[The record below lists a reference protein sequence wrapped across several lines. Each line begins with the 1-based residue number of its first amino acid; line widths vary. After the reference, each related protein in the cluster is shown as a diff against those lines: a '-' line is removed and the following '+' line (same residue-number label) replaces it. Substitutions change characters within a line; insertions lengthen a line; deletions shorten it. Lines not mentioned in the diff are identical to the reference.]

1 MFKEQ
6 NETIC
11 KELKY
16 DKGDLPNS
24 EYEKRDR
31 EIEISRIE
39 KYNTEIKKKQQP
51 RQQIQGKK
59 KNQPIWLEKYNQ
71 NMNTF
76 KTPYGYH
83 IIQIFF

>member
-39 KYNTEIKKKQQP
+39 KYNTEIKKKKKQQP

-59 KNQPIWLEKYNQ
+59 KKSANLAGEI
-71 NMNTF
+71 
-76 KTPYGYH
+76 
-83 IIQIFF
+83 

>member
-39 KYNTEIKKKQQP
+39 KYNTEIKKKNSSL
-51 RQQIQGKK
+51 GSKFKAKK
-59 KNQPIWLEKYNQ
+59 KISQFGWRN
-71 NMNTF
+71 
-76 KTPYGYH
+76 
-83 IIQIFF
+83 IIKI

>member
-59 KNQPIWLEKYNQ
+59 KKSANLAGEI
-71 NMNTF
+71 
-76 KTPYGYH
+76 
-83 IIQIFF
+83 

>member
-6 NETIC
+6 KETIC

-16 DKGDLPNS
+16 GKGDLPNS

-39 KYNTEIKKKQQP
+39 KYNTEIKK
-51 RQQIQGKK
+51 
-59 KNQPIWLEKYNQ
+59 
-71 NMNTF
+71 MD
-76 KTPYGYH
+76 
-83 IIQIFF
+83 